1 MDTLNN
7 QKALNQQPV
16 DAGAAELP
24 DDALEQAAG
33 GIYTLPGLDPAKTT
47 VL

>member
-24 DDALEQAAG
+24 DKELEQVTG
-33 GIYTLPGLDPAKTT
+33 GIYSQPGPDPAKTP

>member
-1 MDTLNN
+1 METLND
-7 QKALNQQPV
+7 QKAQNQQPV

-24 DDALEQAAG
+24 DQELEQITG
-33 GIYTLPGLDPAKTT
+33 GIYSQPGPDPAKKT